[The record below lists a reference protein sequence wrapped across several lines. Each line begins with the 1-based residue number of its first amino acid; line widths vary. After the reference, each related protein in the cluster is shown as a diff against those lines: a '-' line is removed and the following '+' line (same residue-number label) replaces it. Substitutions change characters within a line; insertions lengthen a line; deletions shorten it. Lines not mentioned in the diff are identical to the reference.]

1 MELGT
6 TFEDHGLVFPGPFG
20 RPLDP
25 ATLTRNFKKLVA
37 AAGLNGIRLHDLRH
51 FHATVLLSA
60 GTHLK
65 VVQERL
71 GHASIAITADTY
83 SHVAPGIQKAAADA
97 FAQAMDRA
105 RPSEA

>member
-1 MELGT
+1 MEGSDRQT
-6 TFEDHGLVFPGPFG
+6 
-20 RPLDP
+20 PLRKDF
-25 ATLTRNFKKLVA
+25 LLEH
-37 AAGLNGIRLHDLRH
+37 LIQLM
-51 FHATVLLSA
+51 LLST

-97 FAQAMDRA
+97 FAEAMDKA
-105 RPSEA
+105 S